1 MKAVQVSRPGGDF
14 QIVDRPVP
22 QPGLNEVLVQVE
34 ACGVCHGDALVKE
47 GGFPGLTYPRVP
59 GHEIVGRV
67 TELGPGVHEWS
78 VGARVGVGWHGGHCW
93 RCSACR
99 RGDFGACESAL
110 TTGLSTDGGYGE
122 FTVVRSEV
130 AVALPED
137 LPATVLAPLLCA
149 GNVTFSA
156 LRDAGVGGGDL
167 VAIHG
172 LGGLGHLAVQY
183 ATRLGCR
190 TVVLSRGKSK
200 EPLAYQLGAHSY
212 IDTDETDPVPVL
224 KTMGGAQLILSTA
237 PNARAISKLVDGL
250 AHSGR
255 LTLLAFTREPLELP
269 GNQLLVGGRSV
280 AGWVGGNVQRSVAF
294 SLFAGVRP
302 IVEEFPLERAGE
314 AYEKMMSST
323 VHFRAVL
330 CPTLAPTAK

>member
-1 MKAVQVSRPGGDF
+1 MKAAQVSRPGGDF

-212 IDTDETDPVPVL
+212 IDTERDRPRACPESDGWRPADIEHGTECESGLEAGRRARTQWKAHPPRLHSRASGTAGETSFWS
-224 KTMGGAQLILSTA
+224 GGALSPAGWAVTC
-237 PNARAISKLVDGL
+237 
-250 AHSGR
+250 SGPWPS
-255 LTLLAFTREPLELP
+255 ASSPEC
-269 GNQLLVGGRSV
+269 GRSSKSSRWN
-280 AGWVGGNVQRSVAF
+280 APA
-294 SLFAGVRP
+294 RP
-302 IVEEFPLERAGE
+302 TR
-314 AYEKMMSST
+314 K
-323 VHFRAVL
+323 
-330 CPTLAPTAK
+330 